1 MIANS
6 IFGEIPEEKTGQP
19 LIANNKDHHDMLQKS
34 IISIRWK
41 SLIAPWQ
48 EVDWP
53 LLAVT
58 IGLTFLG
65 GVMIRSTELHNGMS
79 DWWAHWLIG
88 GMGLVVALLIA
99 RSRYEILIQWHWVV
113 YAITIV
119 GLIAVMFIGSTAN
132 GAQRWISIGGFDIQP
147 SEFAKIGLIVSL
159 AAILHSEPA
168 STLQAVFRV
177 LGVAAVPWI
186 FVFLEPNLGTS
197 LVFGS
202 ITIGMLYWGNANP
215 GWLLLMASPVIS
227 AIVFNAYLPAWFVW
241 VVAMTIIGWRCFS
254 WPLAGAV
261 GALVVNAVSGELGH
275 LLWGLLKDYQ
285 KDRLILFL
293 DPDKDPLGGGY
304 HLIQSRIAI
313 GAGELWGRGLHHGT
327 QTQLRFIPEQ
337 HTDFIFSAI
346 GEELGFVGSLCVLCA
361 FWFLCLRLV
370 IIAQNA
376 KDNFGSLIAIGVLSM
391 IVFQTV
397 VNIGMNIGLAPITGI
412 PLPLLSYGKAAL
424 LSNFLGIGLVESVA
438 NHRHRL
444 KF

>member
-1 MIANS
+1 M
-6 IFGEIPEEKTGQP
+6 F
-19 LIANNKDHHDMLQKS
+19 QKS
-34 IISIRWK
+34 LIGMRWK
-41 SLIAPWQ
+41 SFLAPWQ
-48 EVDWP
+48 ELDWQ
-53 LLAVT
+53 LLALT

-65 GVMIRSTELHNGMS
+65 GVMIRSAELNNGQT
-79 DWWAHWLIG
+79 DWWWHWVIG
-88 GMGLVVALLIA
+88 GIGLTLALFIA
-99 RSRYEILIQWHWVV
+99 RSRYELLLQWHWIV
-113 YAITIV
+113 YAITNLSLV
-119 GLIAVMFIGSTAN
+119 AVMFIGSTAN
-132 GAQRWISIGGFDIQP
+132 GAQRWINIAGLQVQP
-147 SEFAKIGLIVSL
+147 SEFAKLGLIITL

-168 STLQAVFRV
+168 STMNTVFRV
-177 LGVAAVPWI
+177 LAIAAVPWVLI
-186 FVFLEPNLGTS
+186 FLEPNLGTS

-202 ITIGMLYWGNANP
+202 ITLGMLYWGNANP
-215 GWLLLMASPVIS
+215 GWLLLLASPIIS
-227 AIVFNAYLPAWFVW
+227 AILFSVFLPAWFIW
-241 VVAMTIIGWRCFS
+241 VIAMGVIGWRSFS
-254 WPLAGAV
+254 WPLLGGI
-261 GALVVNAVSGELGH
+261 GALVVNAVSGGLGH
-275 LLWGLLKDYQ
+275 FLWGLLKDYQ

-313 GAGELWGRGLHHGT
+313 GAGELWGRGLHQGT

-346 GEELGFVGSLCVLCA
+346 GEELGFAGAVCVLFA

-412 PLPLLSYGKAAL
+412 PLPLLSYGRSAL

-438 NHRHRL
+438 NYRHRL

>member
-1 MIANS
+1 M
-6 IFGEIPEEKTGQP
+6 F
-19 LIANNKDHHDMLQKS
+19 QKS
-34 IISIRWK
+34 LIGMRWK
-41 SLIAPWQ
+41 SFLAPWQ
-48 EVDWP
+48 ELDWQ
-53 LLAVT
+53 LLALT

-65 GVMIRSTELHNGMS
+65 GVMIRSAELNNGQT
-79 DWWAHWLIG
+79 DWWWHWVIG
-88 GMGLVVALLIA
+88 GIGLTLALFIA
-99 RSRYEILIQWHWVV
+99 RSRYELLLQWHWIV
-113 YAITIV
+113 YAITNLSLV
-119 GLIAVMFIGSTAN
+119 AVMFIGSTAN
-132 GAQRWISIGGFDIQP
+132 GAQRWINIAGLQVQP
-147 SEFAKIGLIVSL
+147 SEFAKLGLIITL

-168 STLQAVFRV
+168 STMNAVFRV
-177 LGVAAVPWI
+177 LAIAAVPWVLI
-186 FVFLEPNLGTS
+186 FLEPNLGTS

-202 ITIGMLYWGNANP
+202 ITLGMLYWGNANP
-215 GWLLLMASPVIS
+215 GWLLLLASPIIS
-227 AIVFNAYLPAWFVW
+227 AILFSVFLPAWFIW
-241 VVAMTIIGWRCFS
+241 VLAMGVIGWRSFS
-254 WPLAGAV
+254 WPLLGGI
-261 GALVVNAVSGELGH
+261 GALVLNAVSGGLGNF
-275 LLWGLLKDYQ
+275 LWGLLKDYQ

-313 GAGELWGRGLHHGT
+313 GAGELWGRGLHQGT

-346 GEELGFVGSLCVLCA
+346 GEELGFAGAVCVLFA

-412 PLPLLSYGKAAL
+412 PLPLLSYGRSAL

-438 NHRHRL
+438 NYRHRL

>member
-1 MIANS
+1 MV
-6 IFGEIPEEKTGQP
+6 
-19 LIANNKDHHDMLQKS
+19 L
-34 IISIRWK
+34 
-41 SLIAPWQ
+41 
-48 EVDWP
+48 
-53 LLAVT
+53 T

-65 GVMIRSTELHNGMS
+65 GVMIRSAELNQGMT
-79 DWWAHWLIG
+79 DWWWHWIVGGIG
-88 GMGLVVALLIA
+88 LSIALFIA
-99 RSRYEILIQWHWVV
+99 RSRYDALIQWHWIV
-113 YAITIV
+113 YAITIAS
-119 GLIAVMFIGSTAN
+119 LIAVMFIGSDAN
-132 GAQRWISIGGFDIQP
+132 GAQRWIPILGFNVQP
-147 SEFAKIGLIVSL
+147 SEFAKIGLIITL

-168 STLQAVFRV
+168 STLSAVLRV
-177 LGVAAVPWI
+177 LAIAGVPWI

-202 ITIGMLYWGNANP
+202 ITLGMLYWGNANP
-215 GWLLLMASPVIS
+215 GWLLLLASPIVS
-227 AIVFNAYLPAWFVW
+227 AILFSIFLPAWFVW
-241 VVAMTIIGWRCFS
+241 VAAMVVIGWRTLP
-254 WPLAGAV
+254 WPLL
-261 GALVVNAVSGELGH
+261 GALGAMVVNLISGGLGY

-285 KDRLILFL
+285 KNRLILFL

-313 GAGELWGRGLHHGT
+313 GAGELWGRGLHQGT

-346 GEELGFVGSLCVLCA
+346 GEELGFVGSLCVLLA

-412 PLPLLSYGKAAL
+412 PLPLLSYGRSAL
-424 LSNFLGIGLVESVA
+424 LANFIGIGLVESVA

>member
-1 MIANS
+1 MFRKS
-6 IFGEIPEEKTGQP
+6 LTG
-19 LIANNKDHHDMLQKS
+19 M
-34 IISIRWK
+34 RWK
-41 SLIAPWQ
+41 SLVAPWQ
-48 EVDWP
+48 ELDLQ

-65 GVMIRSTELHNGMS
+65 GVMIRSAELNNGQT
-79 DWWAHWLIG
+79 DWWWHWIMGGIG
-88 GMGLVVALLIA
+88 LAIALFIA
-99 RSRYEILIQWHWVV
+99 RSRYELLIQWHWVV
-113 YAITIV
+113 YAITIA
-119 GLIAVMFIGSTAN
+119 GLIAVMLIGSTAN
-132 GAQRWISIGGFDIQP
+132 GAQRWINILGFQVQP
-147 SEFAKIGLIVSL
+147 SEFAKIALIISL
-159 AAILHSEPA
+159 AAIMHSEPA
-168 STLQAVFRV
+168 STLGAVFRV
-177 LGVAAVPWI
+177 LGVAAVPWM

-202 ITIGMLYWGNANP
+202 ITLGMLYWGNANP
-215 GWLLLMASPVIS
+215 GWLLLMASPIIS
-227 AIVFNAYLPAWFVW
+227 AIIFNAFLPAWFVW
-241 VVAMTIIGWRCFS
+241 VVAMGVIGWRSFS
-254 WPLAGAV
+254 WPILGAL
-261 GALVVNAVSGELGH
+261 GALVVNGVSGGLGH

-313 GAGELWGRGLHHGT
+313 GAGELWGRGLHQGT

-346 GEELGFVGSLCVLCA
+346 GEELGFVGSLCVLFL
-361 FWFLCLRLV
+361 FWLLCLRLV

-376 KDNFGSLIAIGVLSM
+376 KDNFGSLLAIGVLSM

-412 PLPLLSYGKAAL
+412 PLPLLSYGRSAL
-424 LSNFLGIGLVESVA
+424 LANFLGIGLVESVA